1 MILLAVLSGMVGM
14 IQLDDPCATPD
25 APLLEVQLTCTLPDP
40 PETVPVIDIDD
51 AVVEPGGA
59 VTASSNG
66 LAGAG
71 AGVGAGAGAGAGLG
85 LGLGLGLDAVLG
97 AAYNSWTAAMSF
109 GISTVCI
116 R

>member
-1 MILLAVLSGMVGM
+1 MTLPPALSGMVGM

-40 PETVPVIDIDD
+40 PETVPLIEIDD
-51 AVVEPGGA
+51 AVVELGGVA
-59 VTASSNG
+59 TASSSG

-71 AGVGAGAGAGAGLG
+71 AGA
-85 LGLGLGLDAVLG
+85 GLGLGLDAVLG

>member
-40 PETVPVIDIDD
+40 PETVPLIEIDD
-51 AVVEPGGA
+51 AVVELGGA
-59 VTASSNG
+59 ATASTSG

-71 AGVGAGAGAGAGLG
+71 AGVGAGAGAGAGA
-85 LGLGLGLDAVLG
+85 GLGLGLDAVLG